1 LTKRLIQGGALSA
14 AAIVCALAVNA
25 GRVDAQAALPTPWAS
40 QDIGAPALAGDAS
53 VSGGTFTVTGG
64 GVDIFNT
71 KDEFR
76 FVYQPMQ
83 GDVEIVARL
92 ASVQQA
98 DVWSKAGVMIRE
110 TLAGGSKYGM
120 MLGSSANGWRF
131 LRRLQTDAS
140 TPFGVG
146 PAGAVPGWVRL
157 VREGNLLT
165 GYQSTDGQ
173 TWTLIGSDSIPMA
186 STVYVGVA
194 VTSHNPNA
202 RSAAVFTNVTVSTP
216 GGPANHP
223 PTASLTSPASGATYT
238 APATIPLSA
247 AASDTDGTIAKV
259 DFFQGAQLI
268 GTDTTYP
275 YSATLANAVAGTYQL
290 TAAATDSDGE
300 TTTSAPVSVTVNAP
314 ANSPPSV
321 SLTSPAAG
329 ATFPAPASITLGAS
343 ATDIDGTIAVVDFYQ
358 GSTLIG
364 SDASSPYGA
373 TWSNVAAGSY
383 QLTAI
388 ARDNDGA
395 TRTSAAVAVT
405 VTAAPNQ
412 PPSVSVSSPVAGAS
426 YTAPASVTI
435 DAAAGDTDGTVVNVE
450 FYRGSTLIGSDT
462 TSPYSA
468 VWTGAMPGSY
478 SLMARAVDDDG
489 ATLTSTSVAITIT
502 AAPNQLPT
510 VSITSPTAG
519 QSFTAPASQTL
530 AATASDSDGT
540 IVGVDFYVGTQ
551 LVGTDTTSPYTAAWS
566 NVAAGSYSLTAVAR
580 DNSAGARTSAAV
592 AVTVTGLPAPWA
604 NGDIGGPAM
613 AGSASLSGTT
623 FTVTGAGVDIY
634 GTKDEFQFVS
644 QPAQGDVEIVA
655 RVVSLQQSDS
665 WSKAGVMIRETLTGG
680 SRHGMMLGSSAN
692 GWQSQRRL
700 QTDNGTTTVGSAG
713 PIPGWVRLVRLG
725 NVVTGYRS
733 ADGVTWTL
741 VRSDTIAMASTV
753 YVGLAVTSH
762 IPTARST
769 AVFTNVTVSTPTPP
783 ANQPPTVSITSPAAG
798 ASFIA
803 PANVTINAS
812 ASDTDGTVTRVDF
825 YQGSTLIGSDTTSP
839 YSVVWT
845 GAAAGSYSLTAR
857 AVDDD
862 AATGTSATVGITVTP
877 AGNQLPNVSIT
888 SPVSGQSFTAPASQ
902 TIAATASDT
911 DGTIVGVDFYVGAQ
925 LLSTDTTS
933 PYTAAWSNV
942 AAGSYSLTAVARDN
956 SGGARTSAA
965 VAVTVTGA
973 GPGPTTLIFTAS
985 SDHATNVTSYIVR
998 IHRAV
1003 DPATATPVATRD
1015 IGKPAVVS
1023 GDITVDIST
1032 LINPL
1037 AAGSYYAI
1045 VVASG
1050 PGGTSPVST
1059 PSPTFTK

>member
-1 LTKRLIQGGALSA
+1 
-14 AAIVCALAVNA
+14 V
-25 GRVDAQAALPTPWAS
+25 S
-40 QDIGAPALAGDAS
+40 QDIGSPALAGSAS
-53 VSGGTFTVTGG
+53 VSGGTFTAAGA
-64 GVDIFNT
+64 GVDIYNA

-76 FVYQPMQ
+76 FVYQPVQ
-83 GDVEIVARL
+83 GDVEIVARV
-92 ASVQQA
+92 ASLQQS
-98 DVWSKAGVMIRE
+98 DIWSKAGVMVRE
-110 TLAGGSKYGM
+110 TLTGGSRHAM
-120 MLGSSANGWRF
+120 MLVSVANASRF
-131 LRRLQTDAS
+131 LRRMQPDGTTSSLA
-140 TPFGVG
+140 G
-146 PAGAVPGWVRL
+146 PNSAVPGWVRL
-157 VREGNLLT
+157 VRTGNLLT
-165 GYQSTDGQ
+165 AYQSADGQ
-173 TWTLIGSDSIPMA
+173 NWILIGTDTIAMA
-186 STVYVGVA
+186 STVYVGLA
-194 VTSHNPNA
+194 VTSHNA
-202 RSAAVFTNVTVSTP
+202 SATSTVTFTNVTVSTL
-216 GGPANHP
+216 GGTNQP
-223 PTASLTSPASGATYT
+223 PTVSLTSPASGATYT

-247 AASDTDGTIAKV
+247 AASDTDGTITKV
-259 DFFQGAQLI
+259 DFFQGTQLI
-268 GTDTTYP
+268 ASDSTNP
-275 YSATLANAVAGTYQL
+275 YSASLANAVAGTYQL
-290 TAAATDSDGE
+290 TAVATDSDGL
-300 TTTSAPVSVTVNAP
+300 TTTSVPVSVTVNAP
-314 ANSPPSV
+314 ANQPPTV
-321 SLTSPAAG
+321 SLTSPSAG
-329 ATFPAPASITLGAS
+329 ATFTAPASITLGAAAS
-343 ATDIDGTIAVVDFYQ
+343 DTDGTIAVVDFYQ

-373 TWSNVAAGSY
+373 TWSGVAAGSY

-388 ARDNDGA
+388 ARDDDGA
-395 TRTSAAVAVT
+395 TQTSAAAVVT
-405 VTAAPNQ
+405 VTAAANQ
-412 PPSVSVSSPVAGAS
+412 PPSVSVSSPVSGTS
-426 YTAPASVTI
+426 YVAPASVTVT
-435 DAAAGDTDGTVVNVE
+435 ATAGDTDGTVMNVE

-489 ATLTSTSVAITIT
+489 ATLTSTSVPITVT
-502 AAPNQLPT
+502 AAANQLPT
-510 VSITSPTAG
+510 VSITSPVAG
-519 QSFTAPASQTL
+519 QSFTAPASQTI
-530 AATASDSDGT
+530 AATASDSDGA

-551 LVGTDTTSPYTAAWS
+551 LLGTDTTSPYTAAWS
-566 NVAAGSYSLTAVAR
+566 NVVAGSYSLTAVAR
-580 DNSAGARTSAAV
+580 DNSGGARTSAAV
-592 AVTVTGLPAPWA
+592 AVTVTGAPTGLPAPWA
-604 NGDIGGPAM
+604 NGDLGGPAL
-613 AGSASLSGTT
+613 AGSASLAGTT
-623 FTVTGAGVDIY
+623 FTVTGAGVDIFN
-634 GTKDEFQFVS
+634 GKDEFQFAY

-655 RVVSLQQSDS
+655 RVASLQQNDP
-665 WSKAGVMIRETLTGG
+665 WSKAGVMIRESLTGG

-692 GWQSQRRL
+692 GWRFLRRL
-700 QTDNGTTTVGSAG
+700 QTDGVTTSAGPAG

-725 NVVTGYRS
+725 NVVTGYQS
-733 ADGVTWTL
+733 ADGVTWT
-741 VRSDTIAMASTV
+741 VIGTDTIPMAATV

-762 IPTARST
+762 NPSARSAAT
-769 AVFTNVTVSTPTPP
+769 FTNVTVSTPTP
-783 ANQPPTVSITSPAAG
+783 ANQPPTVAITSPAAG
-798 ASFIA
+798 ASFVA

-862 AATGTSATVGITVTP
+862 LATRTSATVAITVTP

-911 DGTIVGVDFYVGAQ
+911 DGTIVGVDFYVGSQ
-925 LLSTDTTS
+925 LLATDTTS

-985 SDHATNVTSYIVR
+985 SDHATNVTSYVVR
-998 IHRAV
+998 IHRSV
-1003 DPATATPVATRD
+1003 DPVTATPVATRD

-1032 LINPL
+1032 LVNPL
-1037 AAGSYYAI
+1037 AAGSYYAV

-1059 PSPTFTK
+1059 PSPTFTR